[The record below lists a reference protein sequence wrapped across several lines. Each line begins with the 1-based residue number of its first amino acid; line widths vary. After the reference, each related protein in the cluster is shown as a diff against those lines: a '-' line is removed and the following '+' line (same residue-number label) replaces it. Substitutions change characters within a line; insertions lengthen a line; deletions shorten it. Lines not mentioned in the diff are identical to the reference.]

1 MGLLRRWGC
10 ANGMIGAASC
20 AKPPGQS
27 AFATTGQPQ
36 GASGGDGGIDAPQ
49 HASAIIPLEPNPLM
63 LKKLASIG
71 LLQLLGL
78 TISAARSKIF
88 AVLLG
93 PAGFGIVATID
104 QLVTSLVQLCNL
116 SLPYTALKLL
126 SRSDSQG
133 KASFRRSY
141 GAFFKLV
148 VALAIVSTLA
158 AMAVIPSLLPQLDP
172 HLSPFQGPTT
182 IALAGIGAFMMS
194 IFLVNALAA
203 QQASLQAVMVTVAT
217 AAVALVAGVSGY
229 LAGGLRGLYLASVA
243 ASTIFVVVAFWCY
256 HRHLGPNRENQNES
270 IFRILLQNKGIVGI
284 TFWVYVS
291 VASAAALLVFIRY
304 LAITQINSGA
314 AGFLQACIGVSLSIG
329 AVLGPATFLYFTPH
343 ISREMP
349 IAERFRAAN
358 DFMPRLLALYC
369 SGAMLVLLFP
379 EITLWILYSAE
390 FSGASLILPW
400 FVAWQGIYQ
409 FSNTYQ
415 QLLISLDDLR
425 GFGVVAVTGNLIAGL
440 LCLAL
445 VSRYQLLGIALGMT
459 GGGIVAGALTLLRL
473 RLSHGLAVPK
483 SSVVLG
489 LFALLAFGVVA
500 SVGRLTVELS
510 WPGLAARVATAALF
524 LMGLWTALPA
534 AFQAELATAV
544 SARMHRWFRKP

>member
-1 MGLLRRWGC
+1 
-10 ANGMIGAASC
+10 
-20 AKPPGQS
+20 
-27 AFATTGQPQ
+27 
-36 GASGGDGGIDAPQ
+36 
-49 HASAIIPLEPNPLM
+49 M

-71 LLQLLGL
+71 LLQVLKLAIG
-78 TISAARSKIF
+78 AARSKIF

-116 SLPYTALKLL
+116 SLPFTALKLL

-141 GAFFKLV
+141 DAFFKLLLAV
-148 VALAIVSTLA
+148 AIVSTVM
-158 AMAVIPSLLPQLDP
+158 AMAVIPSLLPRLDP

-182 IALAGIGAFMMS
+182 IALAGMGALMMS
-194 IFLVNALAA
+194 VLLVNALAA

-229 LAGGLRGLYLASVA
+229 LAGGIRGLYLASVA
-243 ASTIFVVVAFWCY
+243 ASTIFVVVAFWFY
-256 HRHLGPNRENQNES
+256 HRHLGPNRESQDES
-270 IFRILLQNKGIVGI
+270 IFRILRQHKGIVGI
-284 TFWVYVS
+284 TCWVYVS
-291 VASAAALLVFIRY
+291 AASAATLLVLIRY
-304 LAITQINSGA
+304 LAIAQINAAA
-314 AGFLQACIGVSLSIG
+314 AGFLQACIGISLSIG

-343 ISREMP
+343 ISRDIP
-349 IAERFRAAN
+349 VAERFRVAN

-369 SGAMLVLLFP
+369 AGAMLILLFP
-379 EITLWILYSAE
+379 ELTLWVLYSAE
-390 FSGASLILPW
+390 FSSASLMLPW
-400 FVAWQGIYQ
+400 FVAWQCIFQ
-409 FSNTYQ
+409 FSNAYQ

-425 GFGVVAVTGNLIAGL
+425 GYGLVVVTGNLVAGL

-459 GGGIVAGALTLLRL
+459 GGGIVAGALTVLRL

-489 LFALLAFGVVA
+489 GFALLAFWIVA
-500 SVGRLTVELS
+500 TVGRLTVELS
-510 WPGLAARVATAALF
+510 WPGLAARTATAAVFLF
-524 LMGLWTALPA
+524 GLWAALPA
-534 AFQAELATAV
+534 SFKAELAAAAAT
-544 SARMHRWFRKP
+544 RWQRWFRKP